1 MTIKK
6 TIAIAS
12 AKGGV
17 GKSTVCSF
25 LATVLSKDS
34 KVGILD
40 ADIYG
45 PNQDILFDIN
55 DKNIEVDKKNTDRPY
70 IPKKV
75 DNISLNSLGF
85 LLDKNAA
92 IWRGPML
99 SSAINQIYEKTNWDE
114 LDFLLIDMPPG
125 TGDAYL
131 TVCQKIVPDFVILVS
146 TISKLS
152 IADLRRSEHV
162 FASLNTKV
170 LGIILN
176 NIHQSDDFQSFNLE
190 TENTV
195 LDRLE
200 YDKKFIDSTYPFDD
214 LKLDPLFLNTIRKSK
229 SMNRFLL
236 ILLLSFPI
244 FGEEINDPF
253 EDLNRDIFIFNEKL
267 DEKLLKPA
275 ALTYRKVTPQF
286 ARTGVTNFFN
296 NLEEIDTTIN
306 QVLQGEIK
314 YAFND
319 AGRFVI
325 NSTIGLFGLIDVASK
340 MGLEKHEEDFGQ
352 TLGVWGF
359 DSGPYI
365 MIPFLGPSNPR
376 DLLSRPISSF
386 LSGTFAME
394 DNDVKITL
402 VGIDALETR
411 ERLLDAETLIIGDKY
426 IFVKD
431 AYIQSREYEINNG
444 STEDDEFLDDME
456 DIFGDD

>member
-1 MTIKK
+1 M
-6 TIAIAS
+6 
-12 AKGGV
+12 
-17 GKSTVCSF
+17 
-25 LATVLSKDS
+25 
-34 KVGILD
+34 
-40 ADIYG
+40 
-45 PNQDILFDIN
+45 
-55 DKNIEVDKKNTDRPY
+55 
-70 IPKKV
+70 
-75 DNISLNSLGF
+75 
-85 LLDKNAA
+85 
-92 IWRGPML
+92 
-99 SSAINQIYEKTNWDE
+99 
-114 LDFLLIDMPPG
+114 
-125 TGDAYL
+125 
-131 TVCQKIVPDFVILVS
+131 
-146 TISKLS
+146 
-152 IADLRRSEHV
+152 H
-162 FASLNTKV
+162 
-170 LGIILN
+170 
-176 NIHQSDDFQSFNLE
+176 
-190 TENTV
+190 
-195 LDRLE
+195 
-200 YDKKFIDSTYPFDD
+200 
-214 LKLDPLFLNTIRKSK
+214 
-229 SMNRFLL
+229 RFLL

-286 ARTGVTNFFN
+286 TRTGVTNFFN

-402 VGIDALETR
+402 LGIDALETR

>member
-1 MTIKK
+1 
-6 TIAIAS
+6 
-12 AKGGV
+12 
-17 GKSTVCSF
+17 
-25 LATVLSKDS
+25 
-34 KVGILD
+34 
-40 ADIYG
+40 
-45 PNQDILFDIN
+45 
-55 DKNIEVDKKNTDRPY
+55 
-70 IPKKV
+70 
-75 DNISLNSLGF
+75 
-85 LLDKNAA
+85 
-92 IWRGPML
+92 
-99 SSAINQIYEKTNWDE
+99 
-114 LDFLLIDMPPG
+114 
-125 TGDAYL
+125 
-131 TVCQKIVPDFVILVS
+131 
-146 TISKLS
+146 
-152 IADLRRSEHV
+152 
-162 FASLNTKV
+162 
-170 LGIILN
+170 
-176 NIHQSDDFQSFNLE
+176 
-190 TENTV
+190 
-195 LDRLE
+195 
-200 YDKKFIDSTYPFDD
+200 
-214 LKLDPLFLNTIRKSK
+214 
-229 SMNRFLL
+229 MNRFLL

-325 NSTIGLFGLIDVASK
+325 NTTIGLFGLIDVASK

>member
-1 MTIKK
+1 
-6 TIAIAS
+6 
-12 AKGGV
+12 
-17 GKSTVCSF
+17 
-25 LATVLSKDS
+25 
-34 KVGILD
+34 
-40 ADIYG
+40 
-45 PNQDILFDIN
+45 
-55 DKNIEVDKKNTDRPY
+55 
-70 IPKKV
+70 
-75 DNISLNSLGF
+75 
-85 LLDKNAA
+85 
-92 IWRGPML
+92 
-99 SSAINQIYEKTNWDE
+99 
-114 LDFLLIDMPPG
+114 
-125 TGDAYL
+125 
-131 TVCQKIVPDFVILVS
+131 
-146 TISKLS
+146 
-152 IADLRRSEHV
+152 
-162 FASLNTKV
+162 
-170 LGIILN
+170 
-176 NIHQSDDFQSFNLE
+176 
-190 TENTV
+190 
-195 LDRLE
+195 
-200 YDKKFIDSTYPFDD
+200 
-214 LKLDPLFLNTIRKSK
+214 
-229 SMNRFLL
+229 MNRFLL

-253 EDLNRDIFIFNEKL
+253 EELNRDIFIFNEKL

-340 MGLEKHEEDFGQ
+340 MGLERHEEDFGQ

-431 AYIQSREYEINNG
+431 AYVQSREYEINNG
-444 STEDDEFLDDME
+444 STEDDEFLDDMD
-456 DIFGDD
+456 DIFGDN

>member
-1 MTIKK
+1 M
-6 TIAIAS
+6 
-12 AKGGV
+12 
-17 GKSTVCSF
+17 
-25 LATVLSKDS
+25 
-34 KVGILD
+34 
-40 ADIYG
+40 
-45 PNQDILFDIN
+45 
-55 DKNIEVDKKNTDRPY
+55 
-70 IPKKV
+70 
-75 DNISLNSLGF
+75 
-85 LLDKNAA
+85 
-92 IWRGPML
+92 
-99 SSAINQIYEKTNWDE
+99 
-114 LDFLLIDMPPG
+114 
-125 TGDAYL
+125 
-131 TVCQKIVPDFVILVS
+131 
-146 TISKLS
+146 
-152 IADLRRSEHV
+152 H
-162 FASLNTKV
+162 
-170 LGIILN
+170 
-176 NIHQSDDFQSFNLE
+176 
-190 TENTV
+190 
-195 LDRLE
+195 
-200 YDKKFIDSTYPFDD
+200 
-214 LKLDPLFLNTIRKSK
+214 
-229 SMNRFLL
+229 RFLL
-236 ILLLSFPI
+236 ILLLSFPL

>member
-1 MTIKK
+1 M
-6 TIAIAS
+6 
-12 AKGGV
+12 
-17 GKSTVCSF
+17 
-25 LATVLSKDS
+25 
-34 KVGILD
+34 
-40 ADIYG
+40 
-45 PNQDILFDIN
+45 
-55 DKNIEVDKKNTDRPY
+55 
-70 IPKKV
+70 
-75 DNISLNSLGF
+75 
-85 LLDKNAA
+85 
-92 IWRGPML
+92 
-99 SSAINQIYEKTNWDE
+99 
-114 LDFLLIDMPPG
+114 
-125 TGDAYL
+125 
-131 TVCQKIVPDFVILVS
+131 
-146 TISKLS
+146 
-152 IADLRRSEHV
+152 H
-162 FASLNTKV
+162 
-170 LGIILN
+170 
-176 NIHQSDDFQSFNLE
+176 
-190 TENTV
+190 
-195 LDRLE
+195 
-200 YDKKFIDSTYPFDD
+200 
-214 LKLDPLFLNTIRKSK
+214 
-229 SMNRFLL
+229 RFLL

-359 DSGPYI
+359 DAGPYL

>member
-1 MTIKK
+1 
-6 TIAIAS
+6 
-12 AKGGV
+12 
-17 GKSTVCSF
+17 
-25 LATVLSKDS
+25 
-34 KVGILD
+34 
-40 ADIYG
+40 
-45 PNQDILFDIN
+45 
-55 DKNIEVDKKNTDRPY
+55 
-70 IPKKV
+70 
-75 DNISLNSLGF
+75 
-85 LLDKNAA
+85 
-92 IWRGPML
+92 
-99 SSAINQIYEKTNWDE
+99 
-114 LDFLLIDMPPG
+114 
-125 TGDAYL
+125 
-131 TVCQKIVPDFVILVS
+131 
-146 TISKLS
+146 
-152 IADLRRSEHV
+152 
-162 FASLNTKV
+162 
-170 LGIILN
+170 
-176 NIHQSDDFQSFNLE
+176 
-190 TENTV
+190 
-195 LDRLE
+195 
-200 YDKKFIDSTYPFDD
+200 
-214 LKLDPLFLNTIRKSK
+214 
-229 SMNRFLL
+229 MNRFLL
-236 ILLLSFPI
+236 ILLLSFPM

-340 MGLEKHEEDFGQ
+340 MGLQRHEEDFGQ

-359 DSGPYI
+359 NSGPYI

-394 DNDVKITL
+394 DNDVKLTL

-431 AYIQSREYEINNG
+431 AYVQSREYEINNG
-444 STEDDEFLDDME
+444 STEDDEFLDDMD

>member
-1 MTIKK
+1 M
-6 TIAIAS
+6 
-12 AKGGV
+12 
-17 GKSTVCSF
+17 
-25 LATVLSKDS
+25 
-34 KVGILD
+34 
-40 ADIYG
+40 
-45 PNQDILFDIN
+45 
-55 DKNIEVDKKNTDRPY
+55 
-70 IPKKV
+70 
-75 DNISLNSLGF
+75 
-85 LLDKNAA
+85 
-92 IWRGPML
+92 
-99 SSAINQIYEKTNWDE
+99 
-114 LDFLLIDMPPG
+114 
-125 TGDAYL
+125 
-131 TVCQKIVPDFVILVS
+131 
-146 TISKLS
+146 
-152 IADLRRSEHV
+152 H
-162 FASLNTKV
+162 
-170 LGIILN
+170 
-176 NIHQSDDFQSFNLE
+176 
-190 TENTV
+190 
-195 LDRLE
+195 
-200 YDKKFIDSTYPFDD
+200 
-214 LKLDPLFLNTIRKSK
+214 
-229 SMNRFLL
+229 RFLL

-319 AGRFVI
+319 VGRFVI

-444 STEDDEFLDDME
+444 STEDDEFLDDMD
-456 DIFGDD
+456 DIFGDN

>member
-1 MTIKK
+1 M
-6 TIAIAS
+6 
-12 AKGGV
+12 
-17 GKSTVCSF
+17 
-25 LATVLSKDS
+25 
-34 KVGILD
+34 
-40 ADIYG
+40 
-45 PNQDILFDIN
+45 
-55 DKNIEVDKKNTDRPY
+55 
-70 IPKKV
+70 
-75 DNISLNSLGF
+75 
-85 LLDKNAA
+85 
-92 IWRGPML
+92 
-99 SSAINQIYEKTNWDE
+99 
-114 LDFLLIDMPPG
+114 
-125 TGDAYL
+125 
-131 TVCQKIVPDFVILVS
+131 
-146 TISKLS
+146 
-152 IADLRRSEHV
+152 H
-162 FASLNTKV
+162 
-170 LGIILN
+170 
-176 NIHQSDDFQSFNLE
+176 
-190 TENTV
+190 
-195 LDRLE
+195 
-200 YDKKFIDSTYPFDD
+200 
-214 LKLDPLFLNTIRKSK
+214 
-229 SMNRFLL
+229 RFLL

-253 EDLNRDIFIFNEKL
+253 EELNRDIFIFNEKL

-340 MGLEKHEEDFGQ
+340 MGLERHEEDFGQ

>member
-1 MTIKK
+1 
-6 TIAIAS
+6 
-12 AKGGV
+12 
-17 GKSTVCSF
+17 
-25 LATVLSKDS
+25 
-34 KVGILD
+34 
-40 ADIYG
+40 
-45 PNQDILFDIN
+45 
-55 DKNIEVDKKNTDRPY
+55 
-70 IPKKV
+70 
-75 DNISLNSLGF
+75 
-85 LLDKNAA
+85 
-92 IWRGPML
+92 
-99 SSAINQIYEKTNWDE
+99 
-114 LDFLLIDMPPG
+114 
-125 TGDAYL
+125 
-131 TVCQKIVPDFVILVS
+131 
-146 TISKLS
+146 
-152 IADLRRSEHV
+152 
-162 FASLNTKV
+162 
-170 LGIILN
+170 
-176 NIHQSDDFQSFNLE
+176 
-190 TENTV
+190 
-195 LDRLE
+195 
-200 YDKKFIDSTYPFDD
+200 
-214 LKLDPLFLNTIRKSK
+214 
-229 SMNRFLL
+229 MNRFLL
-236 ILLLSFPI
+236 VLLLSFPI

-275 ALTYRKVTPQF
+275 AITYRKVTPQF
-286 ARTGVTNFFN
+286 ARTGATNFFN

-306 QVLQGEIK
+306 QILQGEIK

-340 MGLEKHEEDFGQ
+340 MGLERHEEDFGQ

-431 AYIQSREYEINNG
+431 AYVQSREYEIKNG

>member
-1 MTIKK
+1 MHR
-6 TIAIAS
+6 
-12 AKGGV
+12 
-17 GKSTVCSF
+17 C
-25 LATVLSKDS
+25 
-34 KVGILD
+34 
-40 ADIYG
+40 
-45 PNQDILFDIN
+45 
-55 DKNIEVDKKNTDRPY
+55 
-70 IPKKV
+70 
-75 DNISLNSLGF
+75 
-85 LLDKNAA
+85 
-92 IWRGPML
+92 
-99 SSAINQIYEKTNWDE
+99 
-114 LDFLLIDMPPG
+114 
-125 TGDAYL
+125 
-131 TVCQKIVPDFVILVS
+131 
-146 TISKLS
+146 
-152 IADLRRSEHV
+152 
-162 FASLNTKV
+162 
-170 LGIILN
+170 
-176 NIHQSDDFQSFNLE
+176 
-190 TENTV
+190 
-195 LDRLE
+195 
-200 YDKKFIDSTYPFDD
+200 
-214 LKLDPLFLNTIRKSK
+214 
-229 SMNRFLL
+229 LL

>member
-1 MTIKK
+1 
-6 TIAIAS
+6 
-12 AKGGV
+12 
-17 GKSTVCSF
+17 
-25 LATVLSKDS
+25 
-34 KVGILD
+34 
-40 ADIYG
+40 
-45 PNQDILFDIN
+45 
-55 DKNIEVDKKNTDRPY
+55 
-70 IPKKV
+70 
-75 DNISLNSLGF
+75 
-85 LLDKNAA
+85 
-92 IWRGPML
+92 
-99 SSAINQIYEKTNWDE
+99 
-114 LDFLLIDMPPG
+114 
-125 TGDAYL
+125 
-131 TVCQKIVPDFVILVS
+131 
-146 TISKLS
+146 
-152 IADLRRSEHV
+152 
-162 FASLNTKV
+162 
-170 LGIILN
+170 
-176 NIHQSDDFQSFNLE
+176 
-190 TENTV
+190 
-195 LDRLE
+195 
-200 YDKKFIDSTYPFDD
+200 
-214 LKLDPLFLNTIRKSK
+214 
-229 SMNRFLL
+229 MNRFLL

-319 AGRFVI
+319 ASRFVI
-325 NSTIGLFGLIDVASK
+325 NSTIGLLGLIDVASK
-340 MGLEKHEEDFGQ
+340 MGLERHEEDFGQ

>member
-1 MTIKK
+1 
-6 TIAIAS
+6 
-12 AKGGV
+12 
-17 GKSTVCSF
+17 
-25 LATVLSKDS
+25 
-34 KVGILD
+34 
-40 ADIYG
+40 
-45 PNQDILFDIN
+45 
-55 DKNIEVDKKNTDRPY
+55 
-70 IPKKV
+70 
-75 DNISLNSLGF
+75 
-85 LLDKNAA
+85 
-92 IWRGPML
+92 
-99 SSAINQIYEKTNWDE
+99 
-114 LDFLLIDMPPG
+114 
-125 TGDAYL
+125 
-131 TVCQKIVPDFVILVS
+131 
-146 TISKLS
+146 
-152 IADLRRSEHV
+152 
-162 FASLNTKV
+162 
-170 LGIILN
+170 
-176 NIHQSDDFQSFNLE
+176 
-190 TENTV
+190 
-195 LDRLE
+195 
-200 YDKKFIDSTYPFDD
+200 
-214 LKLDPLFLNTIRKSK
+214 
-229 SMNRFLL
+229 MNRFLL

-253 EDLNRDIFIFNEKL
+253 ENLNRDIFIFNEKL

>member
-1 MTIKK
+1 
-6 TIAIAS
+6 
-12 AKGGV
+12 
-17 GKSTVCSF
+17 
-25 LATVLSKDS
+25 
-34 KVGILD
+34 
-40 ADIYG
+40 
-45 PNQDILFDIN
+45 
-55 DKNIEVDKKNTDRPY
+55 
-70 IPKKV
+70 
-75 DNISLNSLGF
+75 
-85 LLDKNAA
+85 
-92 IWRGPML
+92 
-99 SSAINQIYEKTNWDE
+99 
-114 LDFLLIDMPPG
+114 
-125 TGDAYL
+125 
-131 TVCQKIVPDFVILVS
+131 
-146 TISKLS
+146 
-152 IADLRRSEHV
+152 
-162 FASLNTKV
+162 
-170 LGIILN
+170 
-176 NIHQSDDFQSFNLE
+176 
-190 TENTV
+190 
-195 LDRLE
+195 
-200 YDKKFIDSTYPFDD
+200 
-214 LKLDPLFLNTIRKSK
+214 
-229 SMNRFLL
+229 MNK
-236 ILLLSFPI
+236 LLLVLLFSFPI

-325 NSTIGLFGLIDVASK
+325 NTTIGLFGLIDVASK
-340 MGLEKHEEDFGQ
+340 MGLERHEEDFGQ

-431 AYIQSREYEINNG
+431 AYVQSREYEINNG
-444 STEDDEFLDDME
+444 STDDDEFLDDME
-456 DIFGDD
+456 DIFGDN

>member
-1 MTIKK
+1 
-6 TIAIAS
+6 
-12 AKGGV
+12 
-17 GKSTVCSF
+17 
-25 LATVLSKDS
+25 
-34 KVGILD
+34 
-40 ADIYG
+40 
-45 PNQDILFDIN
+45 
-55 DKNIEVDKKNTDRPY
+55 
-70 IPKKV
+70 
-75 DNISLNSLGF
+75 
-85 LLDKNAA
+85 
-92 IWRGPML
+92 
-99 SSAINQIYEKTNWDE
+99 
-114 LDFLLIDMPPG
+114 
-125 TGDAYL
+125 
-131 TVCQKIVPDFVILVS
+131 
-146 TISKLS
+146 
-152 IADLRRSEHV
+152 
-162 FASLNTKV
+162 
-170 LGIILN
+170 
-176 NIHQSDDFQSFNLE
+176 
-190 TENTV
+190 
-195 LDRLE
+195 
-200 YDKKFIDSTYPFDD
+200 
-214 LKLDPLFLNTIRKSK
+214 
-229 SMNRFLL
+229 MNRFLL

-253 EDLNRDIFIFNEKL
+253 EDQNRDIFIFNEKL

>member
-1 MTIKK
+1 
-6 TIAIAS
+6 
-12 AKGGV
+12 
-17 GKSTVCSF
+17 
-25 LATVLSKDS
+25 
-34 KVGILD
+34 
-40 ADIYG
+40 
-45 PNQDILFDIN
+45 
-55 DKNIEVDKKNTDRPY
+55 
-70 IPKKV
+70 
-75 DNISLNSLGF
+75 
-85 LLDKNAA
+85 
-92 IWRGPML
+92 
-99 SSAINQIYEKTNWDE
+99 
-114 LDFLLIDMPPG
+114 
-125 TGDAYL
+125 
-131 TVCQKIVPDFVILVS
+131 
-146 TISKLS
+146 
-152 IADLRRSEHV
+152 
-162 FASLNTKV
+162 
-170 LGIILN
+170 
-176 NIHQSDDFQSFNLE
+176 
-190 TENTV
+190 
-195 LDRLE
+195 
-200 YDKKFIDSTYPFDD
+200 
-214 LKLDPLFLNTIRKSK
+214 
-229 SMNRFLL
+229 MNRFLL
-236 ILLLSFPI
+236 ILLLSIPI

-444 STEDDEFLDDME
+444 STEGDEFLDDME

>member
-1 MTIKK
+1 
-6 TIAIAS
+6 
-12 AKGGV
+12 
-17 GKSTVCSF
+17 
-25 LATVLSKDS
+25 
-34 KVGILD
+34 
-40 ADIYG
+40 
-45 PNQDILFDIN
+45 
-55 DKNIEVDKKNTDRPY
+55 
-70 IPKKV
+70 
-75 DNISLNSLGF
+75 
-85 LLDKNAA
+85 
-92 IWRGPML
+92 
-99 SSAINQIYEKTNWDE
+99 
-114 LDFLLIDMPPG
+114 
-125 TGDAYL
+125 
-131 TVCQKIVPDFVILVS
+131 
-146 TISKLS
+146 
-152 IADLRRSEHV
+152 
-162 FASLNTKV
+162 
-170 LGIILN
+170 
-176 NIHQSDDFQSFNLE
+176 
-190 TENTV
+190 
-195 LDRLE
+195 
-200 YDKKFIDSTYPFDD
+200 
-214 LKLDPLFLNTIRKSK
+214 
-229 SMNRFLL
+229 MNRFLL

-325 NSTIGLFGLIDVASK
+325 NSTIGLLGLIDVASK
-340 MGLEKHEEDFGQ
+340 MGLERHEEDFGQ

-359 DSGPYI
+359 NSGPYI

-394 DNDVKITL
+394 DNDVKLTL
-402 VGIDALETR
+402 IGIDALETR

-431 AYIQSREYEINNG
+431 AYVQSREYEINNG
-444 STEDDEFLDDME
+444 STENDEFLDDMD
-456 DIFGDD
+456 DIFGDN

>member
-1 MTIKK
+1 
-6 TIAIAS
+6 
-12 AKGGV
+12 
-17 GKSTVCSF
+17 
-25 LATVLSKDS
+25 
-34 KVGILD
+34 
-40 ADIYG
+40 
-45 PNQDILFDIN
+45 
-55 DKNIEVDKKNTDRPY
+55 
-70 IPKKV
+70 
-75 DNISLNSLGF
+75 
-85 LLDKNAA
+85 
-92 IWRGPML
+92 
-99 SSAINQIYEKTNWDE
+99 
-114 LDFLLIDMPPG
+114 
-125 TGDAYL
+125 
-131 TVCQKIVPDFVILVS
+131 
-146 TISKLS
+146 
-152 IADLRRSEHV
+152 
-162 FASLNTKV
+162 
-170 LGIILN
+170 
-176 NIHQSDDFQSFNLE
+176 
-190 TENTV
+190 
-195 LDRLE
+195 
-200 YDKKFIDSTYPFDD
+200 
-214 LKLDPLFLNTIRKSK
+214 
-229 SMNRFLL
+229 MNRFLL

-275 ALTYRKVTPQF
+275 AITYRKVTPQF

-306 QVLQGEIK
+306 QILQGEIK

-340 MGLEKHEEDFGQ
+340 MGLERHEEDFGQ

-444 STEDDEFLDDME
+444 STEDDEFLDDMD

>member
-1 MTIKK
+1 
-6 TIAIAS
+6 
-12 AKGGV
+12 
-17 GKSTVCSF
+17 
-25 LATVLSKDS
+25 
-34 KVGILD
+34 
-40 ADIYG
+40 
-45 PNQDILFDIN
+45 
-55 DKNIEVDKKNTDRPY
+55 
-70 IPKKV
+70 
-75 DNISLNSLGF
+75 
-85 LLDKNAA
+85 
-92 IWRGPML
+92 
-99 SSAINQIYEKTNWDE
+99 
-114 LDFLLIDMPPG
+114 
-125 TGDAYL
+125 
-131 TVCQKIVPDFVILVS
+131 
-146 TISKLS
+146 
-152 IADLRRSEHV
+152 
-162 FASLNTKV
+162 
-170 LGIILN
+170 
-176 NIHQSDDFQSFNLE
+176 
-190 TENTV
+190 
-195 LDRLE
+195 
-200 YDKKFIDSTYPFDD
+200 
-214 LKLDPLFLNTIRKSK
+214 
-229 SMNRFLL
+229 MNRFLL
-236 ILLLSFPI
+236 VLLLSFPI

-275 ALTYRKVTPQF
+275 AITYRKVTPQF

-306 QVLQGEIK
+306 QILQGEIK

-340 MGLEKHEEDFGQ
+340 MGLERHEEDFGQ

-431 AYIQSREYEINNG
+431 AYVQSREYEIKNG
-444 STEDDEFLDDME
+444 STEDDEFLDDMD
-456 DIFGDD
+456 DIFGDN

>member
-1 MTIKK
+1 M
-6 TIAIAS
+6 
-12 AKGGV
+12 
-17 GKSTVCSF
+17 
-25 LATVLSKDS
+25 
-34 KVGILD
+34 
-40 ADIYG
+40 
-45 PNQDILFDIN
+45 
-55 DKNIEVDKKNTDRPY
+55 
-70 IPKKV
+70 
-75 DNISLNSLGF
+75 
-85 LLDKNAA
+85 
-92 IWRGPML
+92 
-99 SSAINQIYEKTNWDE
+99 
-114 LDFLLIDMPPG
+114 
-125 TGDAYL
+125 
-131 TVCQKIVPDFVILVS
+131 
-146 TISKLS
+146 
-152 IADLRRSEHV
+152 H
-162 FASLNTKV
+162 
-170 LGIILN
+170 
-176 NIHQSDDFQSFNLE
+176 
-190 TENTV
+190 
-195 LDRLE
+195 
-200 YDKKFIDSTYPFDD
+200 
-214 LKLDPLFLNTIRKSK
+214 
-229 SMNRFLL
+229 RFLL

-267 DEKLLKPA
+267 DEKLLQPA

>member
-1 MTIKK
+1 
-6 TIAIAS
+6 
-12 AKGGV
+12 
-17 GKSTVCSF
+17 
-25 LATVLSKDS
+25 
-34 KVGILD
+34 
-40 ADIYG
+40 
-45 PNQDILFDIN
+45 
-55 DKNIEVDKKNTDRPY
+55 
-70 IPKKV
+70 
-75 DNISLNSLGF
+75 
-85 LLDKNAA
+85 
-92 IWRGPML
+92 
-99 SSAINQIYEKTNWDE
+99 
-114 LDFLLIDMPPG
+114 
-125 TGDAYL
+125 
-131 TVCQKIVPDFVILVS
+131 
-146 TISKLS
+146 
-152 IADLRRSEHV
+152 
-162 FASLNTKV
+162 
-170 LGIILN
+170 
-176 NIHQSDDFQSFNLE
+176 
-190 TENTV
+190 
-195 LDRLE
+195 
-200 YDKKFIDSTYPFDD
+200 
-214 LKLDPLFLNTIRKSK
+214 
-229 SMNRFLL
+229 MNRFLL
-236 ILLLSFPI
+236 VLLLSFPI

-444 STEDDEFLDDME
+444 STEDDEFLDDMD

>member
-1 MTIKK
+1 
-6 TIAIAS
+6 
-12 AKGGV
+12 
-17 GKSTVCSF
+17 
-25 LATVLSKDS
+25 
-34 KVGILD
+34 
-40 ADIYG
+40 
-45 PNQDILFDIN
+45 
-55 DKNIEVDKKNTDRPY
+55 
-70 IPKKV
+70 
-75 DNISLNSLGF
+75 
-85 LLDKNAA
+85 
-92 IWRGPML
+92 
-99 SSAINQIYEKTNWDE
+99 
-114 LDFLLIDMPPG
+114 
-125 TGDAYL
+125 
-131 TVCQKIVPDFVILVS
+131 
-146 TISKLS
+146 
-152 IADLRRSEHV
+152 
-162 FASLNTKV
+162 
-170 LGIILN
+170 
-176 NIHQSDDFQSFNLE
+176 
-190 TENTV
+190 
-195 LDRLE
+195 
-200 YDKKFIDSTYPFDD
+200 
-214 LKLDPLFLNTIRKSK
+214 
-229 SMNRFLL
+229 MNRFLL

-306 QVLQGEIK
+306 QILQGEIK

-319 AGRFVI
+319 AGRFVV
-325 NSTIGLFGLIDVASK
+325 NSSIGLFGLIDVASK
-340 MGLEKHEEDFGQ
+340 MGLERHEEDFGQ

-431 AYIQSREYEINNG
+431 AYIQSRKYEINNG
-444 STEDDEFLDDME
+444 STEDDEFLDDMD

>member
-1 MTIKK
+1 M
-6 TIAIAS
+6 
-12 AKGGV
+12 
-17 GKSTVCSF
+17 
-25 LATVLSKDS
+25 
-34 KVGILD
+34 
-40 ADIYG
+40 
-45 PNQDILFDIN
+45 
-55 DKNIEVDKKNTDRPY
+55 
-70 IPKKV
+70 
-75 DNISLNSLGF
+75 
-85 LLDKNAA
+85 
-92 IWRGPML
+92 
-99 SSAINQIYEKTNWDE
+99 
-114 LDFLLIDMPPG
+114 
-125 TGDAYL
+125 
-131 TVCQKIVPDFVILVS
+131 
-146 TISKLS
+146 
-152 IADLRRSEHV
+152 H
-162 FASLNTKV
+162 
-170 LGIILN
+170 
-176 NIHQSDDFQSFNLE
+176 
-190 TENTV
+190 
-195 LDRLE
+195 
-200 YDKKFIDSTYPFDD
+200 
-214 LKLDPLFLNTIRKSK
+214 
-229 SMNRFLL
+229 RFLL

-376 DLLSRPISSF
+376 DLFSRPISSF

-402 VGIDALETR
+402 LGIDALETR

-444 STEDDEFLDDME
+444 STEDDEFLDDMD

>member
-1 MTIKK
+1 
-6 TIAIAS
+6 
-12 AKGGV
+12 
-17 GKSTVCSF
+17 
-25 LATVLSKDS
+25 
-34 KVGILD
+34 
-40 ADIYG
+40 
-45 PNQDILFDIN
+45 
-55 DKNIEVDKKNTDRPY
+55 
-70 IPKKV
+70 
-75 DNISLNSLGF
+75 
-85 LLDKNAA
+85 
-92 IWRGPML
+92 
-99 SSAINQIYEKTNWDE
+99 
-114 LDFLLIDMPPG
+114 
-125 TGDAYL
+125 
-131 TVCQKIVPDFVILVS
+131 
-146 TISKLS
+146 
-152 IADLRRSEHV
+152 
-162 FASLNTKV
+162 
-170 LGIILN
+170 
-176 NIHQSDDFQSFNLE
+176 
-190 TENTV
+190 
-195 LDRLE
+195 
-200 YDKKFIDSTYPFDD
+200 
-214 LKLDPLFLNTIRKSK
+214 
-229 SMNRFLL
+229 MNK
-236 ILLLSFPI
+236 LLLVLLFSFPI

-325 NSTIGLFGLIDVASK
+325 NTTIGLFGLIDVASK
-340 MGLEKHEEDFGQ
+340 MGLERHEEDFGQ

-431 AYIQSREYEINNG
+431 AYVQSREYEINNG

-456 DIFGDD
+456 DIFGDN